1 MAKVRNYPSR
11 VAGAFGQP
19 EYMRF
24 GKKDRIVI
32 DDIDWRCKET
42 SVFGHILV
50 AEHDKDFKRT
60 YTHAQMRVEASKT
73 SFRHDRDWYT
83 TKAAKLRLRTDVSE
97 MNELSFEDRQKILWK
112 ESFILELERLKAK
125 EPDVVTSGDDPLK
138 AAIARVDAIIRK
150 QSSDVEDNGR
160 RKYAGRIKIFFD
172 APGPKAFRTWRKV
185 YMESDRD
192 PLALRDG
199 HHRSGRYDERM
210 SSEQLEYIKTFVRQL
225 LSRNK
230 PKIRAKWRS
239 MKARIQTDNETR
251 AANEQVKVPSYG
263 RFKKAYDE
271 LDEFEKLVGREGIDA
286 AVRECQ
292 AVGEGVVDLERA
304 LQEVE
309 IDHWTVGLR
318 TILSKARI
326 WHRLN
331 RASRRNL
338 QKVRMVL
345 GAAKCRRTHCVLGM
359 VLSRT
364 PSVES
369 AIRLIEM
376 VVSNKKRFADAAG
389 CKTPYDIYG
398 VPEFIWF
405 DGGPA
410 FNNSRMR
417 AVLRDLKID
426 WDIAP
431 GGLPHLRGMIER
443 LFGTLDAQVL
453 TWFEGRTFSDVVA
466 KGEDYDPDERTG
478 TSVEEL
484 GRVLIRYVVDQ
495 HHNTPRKE
503 LGGETAR
510 EAYLNLIK
518 KYPVWGSP
526 DADKLR
532 HAFGFEIKR
541 TLTPGGIRFLN
552 IQYRSKALHEHFLK
566 VGRVEVICR
575 VHPANIGAISVRIG
589 KNWWTVPGPK
599 EFDGVDAETW
609 IAAEAAIRAK
619 MKATEQHITG
629 PIINAAILDIEAH
642 AEIARKRARID
653 DSPIPRTAVL
663 AAEARMR
670 VFANFP
676 EDRDDDQEAAPTGDL
691 YASTTKVGGGTPVG
705 EKARSGAARAST
717 PPRARPLA
725 KTPSKSTRKGRASSP
740 KTAAAAKPKASA
752 PAARKPPQ
760 ARRPGLKRTF
770 SAED

>member
-11 VAGAFGQP
+11 VAGASGQP
-19 EYMRF
+19 ERMRF
-24 GKKDRIVI
+24 GKKDRLVI
-32 DDIDWRCKET
+32 DGIDWRCKET
-42 SVFGHILV
+42 DEFGHLLA
-50 AEHDKDFKRT
+50 AEHDKKFTRS
-60 YTHAQMRVEASKT
+60 YTHAQMRIEASKT

-83 TKAAKLRLRTDVSE
+83 TKAAKLRRQTDVSE
-97 MNELSFEDRQKILWK
+97 MNELSFEERQKIIWK
-112 ESFILELERLKAK
+112 ESFIIEFEKLRAK
-125 EPDVVTSGDDPLK
+125 DPDIVTRGDTPLT
-138 AAIARVDAIIRK
+138 AAIERVDKNIRNHT
-150 QSSDVEDNGR
+150 SEVEDDGR
-160 RKYAGRIKIFFD
+160 RKYAGRVKVFFD
-172 APGPKAFRTWRKV
+172 PPGLKAFRTWRKV
-185 YMESDRD
+185 YLEADRD

-210 SSEQLEYIKTFVRQL
+210 DSKQLEYIRIYVGQL

-230 PKIRAKWRS
+230 PKIRAKWRA
-239 MKARIQTDNETR
+239 MKAKIETE
-251 AANEQVKVPSYG
+251 NKKLSLIEQVKVPSYG
-263 RFKKAYDE
+263 RFKKAYDD
-271 LDEFEKLVGREGIDA
+271 LDDFEKLAGREGIDE
-286 AVRECQ
+286 AVRQCR
-292 AVGEGVVDLERA
+292 AVGEGVLHIERA

-318 TILSKARI
+318 TILTKARI

-345 GAAKCRRTHCVLGM
+345 GAAKCRRTHCILGM

-417 AVLRDLKID
+417 AVLRDLKIT

-503 LGGETAR
+503 LGGETTR

-518 KYPVWGSP
+518 KYPVWGTP

-532 HAFGFEIKR
+532 NVFGFEIKR

-552 IQYRSKALHEHFLK
+552 IQYRSRTLHEHFLK
-566 VGRVEVICR
+566 VGGTELICR

-589 KNWWTVPGPK
+589 KQWLTVPGPK

-609 IAAEAAIRAK
+609 IAAEAAVRAK
-619 MKATEQHITG
+619 MKATEKNITG
-629 PIINAAILDIEAH
+629 PIINAAILDIEAQ

-653 DSPIPRTAVL
+653 DSPIPRKAVL

-676 EDRDDDQEAAPTGDL
+676 EDCDDEAKPDGDI
-691 YASTTKVGGGTPVG
+691 YATTTKVGGGAPVG
-705 EKARSGAARAST
+705 KKARSGAARAST

-725 KTPSKSTRKGRASSP
+725 KTPSKPTRNPSAGRAKAP
-740 KTAAAAKPKASA
+740 AAAKPQ
-752 PAARKPPQ
+752 AATRPVRKPRQ
-760 ARRPGLKRTF
+760 VRRPGLKRTF